1 MTDYKNQFEICVRA
15 IIRSGNKI
23 LVCVGKKN
31 GIYFFPGGHIE
42 YGETAEAALKREL
55 KEELN
60 IRIKKASF
68 MGTVENIYKEDGQTH
83 HEINLVFDCS
93 VDKIHSQSQ
102 EEHIDFTLLNK
113 NEFARIK
120 VLPITLHKNVMK
132 WMKNKKMFWSSQAD

>member
-1 MTDYKNQFEICVRA
+1 MTDHKNQFEICVRA
-15 IIRSGNKI
+15 IIRRGNKI
-23 LVCVGKKN
+23 LVCIGKKS

-60 IRIKKASF
+60 IRLKKASF
-68 MGTVENIYKEDGQTH
+68 MGTVENIYKEDGQKH
-83 HEINLVFDCS
+83 HEINLVFDCA